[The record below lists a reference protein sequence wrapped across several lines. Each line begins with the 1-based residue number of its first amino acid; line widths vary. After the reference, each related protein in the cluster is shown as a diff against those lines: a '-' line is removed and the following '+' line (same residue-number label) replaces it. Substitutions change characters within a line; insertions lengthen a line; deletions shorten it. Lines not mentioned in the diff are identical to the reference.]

1 MGIHINPFKKKKILS
16 YNEGK
21 PQVTEEPMSWEDAAK
36 IALIITIAQIFGAFL
51 TLYDWSK
58 IVNNPEIFLF
68 DLFKFAG
75 ASFFTTFIALTGLA
89 KYFSN

>member
-1 MGIHINPFKKKKILS
+1 MGIHINPLKKKKILS
-16 YNEGK
+16 YNNGK
-21 PQVTEEPMSWEDAAK
+21 LQQHEEPMTWEDAAK
-36 IALIITIAQIFGAFL
+36 IAIIITLAQIFGTFL

-58 IVNNPEIFLF
+58 IVNSPEIFCF

>member
-1 MGIHINPFKKKKILS
+1 MTLHLNPLKKKKIMV

-21 PQVTEEPMSWEDAAK
+21 PIIKEEPMSWEDAAK
-36 IALIITIAQIFGAFL
+36 IALIITLAQIFGTFL

-58 IVNNPEIFLF
+58 IINNPEIFCF